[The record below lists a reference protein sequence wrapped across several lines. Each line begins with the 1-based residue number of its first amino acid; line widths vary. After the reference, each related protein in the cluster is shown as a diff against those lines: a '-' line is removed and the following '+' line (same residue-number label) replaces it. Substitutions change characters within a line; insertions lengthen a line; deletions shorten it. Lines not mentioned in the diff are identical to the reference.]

1 MSKQSKALETK
12 AREVAEARGCIA
24 IKSTK
29 RLPVNGGG
37 GFQVVDAKTC
47 LVRAGK
53 GFDLSAEQVIEFFEG
68 DAA

>member
-12 AREVAEARGCIA
+12 ASEVAADHSCIA

-29 RLPVNGGG
+29 RLPVDGGA
-37 GFQVVDAKTC
+37 GFQVVDSKTR

-53 GFDLSAEQVIEFFEG
+53 DFDLSAKQVIQLFEES
-68 DAA
+68 AA